1 MKWISLISL
10 LLLSQF
16 TFANVIDDSDLSNPM
31 MLLEVASPDLKVDSI
46 HRYPIRRN
54 SVALKAIIIQDGIET
69 EIRNLNFDLS
79 NDSVVLGSG
88 EETVQSSCQNGEET
102 FTATAKLELEKFKI
116 NGPRSRKYNL
126 KVEGKCGEGLILTFK
141 YNSLAGQFFGI
152 WNLAN
157 KITHKFKAIG
167 RENFLRGKMGII
179 FPASGDYYN
188 GRVNVTQGYQ
198 WDVVGHEIGHSI
210 YSHSGI
216 GRSQGGRHRI
226 DECYT
231 KTLAFSEGWASFFS
245 AWVSVD
251 LDDPD
256 AKFRYMVQRRAPLE
270 IEHVPAD
277 VCYGP
282 TNEWRVYSFLWDLID
297 LNNDNESVNISFLD
311 LWDLSVE
318 KKFRSIV
325 EYKEELLSSG
335 FDPVVINVVWDQNI
349 LGY

>member
-10 LLLSQF
+10 LLVTQI
-16 TFANVIDDSDLSNPM
+16 TFANVINDSDLSSGM

-46 HRYPIRRN
+46 NRYPIRRN
-54 SVALKAIIIQDGIET
+54 AVAFRAVIVQGEVET
-69 EIRNLNFDLS
+69 EIKDLS
-79 NDSVVLGSG
+79 FNLSLNSKVMATG
-88 EETVQSSCQNGEET
+88 EESIQSACESGDET
-102 FTATAKLELEKFKI
+102 FTATANLELEKFQI
-116 NGPRSRKYNL
+116 NGPRSRRYNL

-141 YNSLAGQFFGI
+141 YNSLAGQFFGV
-152 WNLAN
+152 WNLAS
-157 KITHKFKAIG
+157 KITKKFKAIG
-167 RENFLRGKMGII
+167 RENFLRSKMGII
-179 FPASGDYYN
+179 YPASGDYYN

-210 YSHSGI
+210 YSKSRI

-226 DECYT
+226 DECYN

-251 LDDPD
+251 LNDPD
-256 AKFRYMVQRRAPLE
+256 AKFQYMVQRRAPLE
-270 IEHVPAD
+270 IEHVPND

-297 LNNDNESVNISFLD
+297 LNNDNENINISFLE

-325 EYKEELLSSG
+325 EYKEELLDSG
-335 FDPVVINVVWDQNI
+335 FDPIIVNVVWDQNI

>member
-10 LLLSQF
+10 LLTSQI
-16 TFANVIDDSDLSNPM
+16 TFANVINDSDLSTPI
-31 MLLEVASPDLKVDSI
+31 MLPLVASPDLKVDTI
-46 HRYPIRRN
+46 DRYPIRRN
-54 SVALKAIIIQDGIET
+54 AVAFKAVIVQDDKET
-69 EIRNLNFDLS
+69 EIKGLSFNLTLNS
-79 NDSVVLGSG
+79 NVSANGVESIQTAC
-88 EETVQSSCQNGEET
+88 ETGDET
-102 FTATAKLELEKFKI
+102 YIATAKLKLEKFQI
-116 NGPRSRKYNL
+116 NGPRSRRYNL
-126 KVEGKCGEGLILTFK
+126 KVEGKCGEGLKLIFK

-152 WNLAN
+152 WNLAS

-167 RENFLRGKMGII
+167 RNDFLRGKMGII
-179 FPASGDYYN
+179 YPASGDYYN

-210 YSHSGI
+210 YSESRI

-251 LDDPD
+251 LNDPD

-297 LNNDNESVNISFLD
+297 LNNDNENVNISFLD
-311 LWDLSVE
+311 LWDLSIE
-318 KKFRSIV
+318 KKFRSIT
-325 EYKEELLSSG
+325 EYKDELLDSG
-335 FDPVVINVVWDQNI
+335 FDPVLINVVWDQNI
-349 LGY
+349 LGF